1 MTHQTGRREASKQA
15 TRHALQQAAT
25 QLFADQGYEHTTVR
39 DIAAAAG
46 VTERT
51 FFRYFESK
59 EDLVADQT
67 LDWLPVVAAAI
78 VHRPAAEPPLTAVR
92 EALLELSK
100 VAANLDVRRPMPLWL
115 FTDGPPAPR
124 MRRSAPGLLLKFEA
138 GLADAVRARLA
149 SGGSADGAVP
159 ADYLARSWPGRPLPR
174 AAAPSSGTGGCARPA
189 CGTVRRW
196 PNCSARL
203 SPSWASSGTSP
214 QGPSAWSGPVPGR
227 GRRTSAPAR
236 CPPWPA
242 A

>member
-1 MTHQTGRREASKQA
+1 VTHQTGRREASKQA

-25 QLFADQGYEHTTVR
+25 ALFAGQGYEHTTVR

-67 LDWLPVVAAAI
+67 LDWLPLVAATI
-78 VHRPAAEPPLTAVR
+78 VRRPAAEQPLTAVR

-100 VAANLDVRRPMPLWL
+100 VAATTDGRRPMPLWL

-149 SGGSADGAVP
+149 SYPPNSVVAT
-159 ADYLARSWPGRPLPR
+159 DYLAEIVARTAVAACRSAFIWDWRLRTTGVQDRPTLPELLR
-174 AAAPSSGTGGCARPA
+174 QAFSVLGC
-189 CGTVRRW
+189 
-196 PNCSARL
+196 
-203 SPSWASSGTSP
+203 
-214 QGPSAWSGPVPGR
+214 
-227 GRRTSAPAR
+227 
-236 CPPWPA
+236 
-242 A
+242 

>member
-25 QLFADQGYEHTTVR
+25 LLFAGQGYEHTTVR

-100 VAANLDVRRPMPLWL
+100 VAATLDVRRPMPLWL

-149 SGGSADGAVP
+149 SGGSTDGTVP
-159 ADYLARSWPGRPLPR
+159 ADYLAEIVARTAVAACRSAFIWD
-174 AAAPSSGTGGCARPA
+174 
-189 CGTVRRW
+189 W
-196 PNCSARL
+196 RL
-203 SPSWASSGTSP
+203 
-214 QGPSAWSGPVPGR
+214 
-227 GRRTSAPAR
+227 RTSGVQDRASLPELLRQAFTVLGV
-236 CPPWPA
+236 
-242 A
+242 